1 MDAIEFKKF
10 LPRNKDASPQSPR
23 EEMFVPPWIFKHRD
37 LSEKLESARK
47 VDLHRIINIINHI
60 HFTEGNLYIHFSHNE
75 YENGILVKSFPNPC
89 LNNELS
95 CRWVPNNPY
104 ELNLDKFTF
113 QQLII
118 ADGNSIILIPGRLKK
133 INSYECIT
141 ELPDISYDICQ
152 RRAKR
157 YECLDITAEIIQNG
171 VQAKGTLIDFNPLA
185 FRVRIGFEA
194 LSSLIWFNNEA
205 PASVFLRRGNEIL
218 FSGTCTC
225 VRQMDD
231 IKGRDIVLSP
241 SNDDITR
248 YKKIKIRNPRLH
260 LNPPPTIVFDHP
272 LFSRRIKRE
281 IHDIS
286 NVGISVF
293 EKRSDGVL
301 MPGMIIPELTIKY
314 GGALE
319 MSCKAQ
325 VIYAHE
331 QEEDKVRCGLVI
343 LDMDMKSF
351 SQLTQ
356 LLNHTS
362 DHYNYISDK
371 LDMDALWE
379 FFFDTG
385 FIYPKKY
392 NFIQSY
398 RNDFRETYRKLY
410 QDTPDIARHFTYE
423 REGKI
428 YGHMSM
434 MRAYEKTW
442 LIQHHAARP
451 LENKL
456 PGLQVLKQIMIF
468 LHGMYQMPSAKM
480 DYVMCYY
487 RPDNKFPSRTFG
499 GFAKNLN
506 NSKGCSEDCF
516 CYLSY
521 QKDFS
526 EEAIPQHW
534 SLQESSPMDLWELQN
549 FYQYSSAGLLMSVL
563 GFGHDQKNEESLEE
577 VSKRHGFLRKWNV
590 FSLVYKNKLKAAF
603 IVNQSDLGVNLSE
616 LLNCIMIIVV
626 DSDNLSWDVVKASLS
641 KMAKIYNVSSIPLL
655 VYPQYY
661 VEDNRIPYEKQYQLW
676 ILNMRFSN
684 QLMEFMQ
691 RRFRMKYE

>member
-1 MDAIEFKKF
+1 MDAIDFKKY
-10 LPRNKDASPQSPR
+10 LPHSKDAPPHNPR

-47 VDLHRIINIINHI
+47 VDLHRLINIINHI
-60 HFTEGNLYIHFSHNE
+60 HFTEGNLFIHFSHNE
-75 YENGILVKSFPNPC
+75 YENGILVKSSPNPC

-95 CRWVPNNPY
+95 CRWVDNNPY

-113 QQLII
+113 QQVII
-118 ADGNSIILIPGRLKK
+118 ADGTSIILIPGRLKR
-133 INSYECIT
+133 IDPVECVI
-141 ELPDISYDICQ
+141 ELPEISYDVCQ

-157 YECLDITAEIIQNG
+157 YECRDVTAEIIQNG
-171 VQAKGTLIDFNPLA
+171 ILAKGILIDFNPLA
-185 FRVRIGFEA
+185 FRVRICFGA
-194 LSSLIWFNNEA
+194 SNALIWFNAEA
-205 PASVFLRRGNEIL
+205 PTTALLRHGDEIL
-218 FSGTCTC
+218 FSGLCTC
-225 VRQMDD
+225 VRQMDGMR
-231 IKGRDIVLSP
+231 GRDIVLSP
-241 SNDDITR
+241 SNENIIR
-248 YKKIKIRNPRLH
+248 YQKTKIRNPRLH

-272 LFSRRIKRE
+272 LFARKIKRE
-281 IHDIS
+281 IHDMS
-286 NVGISVF
+286 NVGMSVF
-293 EKRSDGVL
+293 EKRGDGVL

-314 GGALE
+314 SGALE

-331 QEEDKVRCGLVI
+331 HEEDKVRCGLVI
-343 LDMDMKSF
+343 LDMDIKSF

-362 DHYNYISDK
+362 DHYNYISNK
-371 LDMDALWE
+371 VDMDALWE

-392 NFIQSY
+392 NLIQSY
-398 RNDFRETYRKLY
+398 RNDFKETYRKLY

-428 YGHMSM
+428 FGHMSM
-434 MRAYEKTW
+434 VRAYEKTW

-468 LHGMYQMPSAKM
+468 LHGMYQMPSAMM

-487 RPDNKFPSRTFG
+487 RPVNKFPNRTFG
-499 GFAKNLN
+499 GFAQSLN
-506 NSKGCSEDCF
+506 NSQGCSQDLF

-521 QKDFS
+521 QQES
-526 EEAIPQHW
+526 LEEAIPQHW
-534 SLQESSPMDLWELQN
+534 TLEESSQMDLWELQN

-563 GFGHDQKNEESLEE
+563 GLGYNHNDNESLEK
-577 VSKRHGFLRKWNV
+577 VSERHGFLRKWNI
-590 FSLVYKNKLKAAF
+590 FSLAHKNKLKAAF

-616 LLNCIMIIVV
+616 LLNSIMIIIV
-626 DSDNLSWDVVKASLS
+626 DSDNLSWDVIKASLS
-641 KMAKIYNVSSIPLL
+641 KMAGLYNISSIPLL
-655 VYPQYY
+655 IYPQCY
-661 VEDNRIPYEKQYQLW
+661 VEDNKIPYDKEYQLW